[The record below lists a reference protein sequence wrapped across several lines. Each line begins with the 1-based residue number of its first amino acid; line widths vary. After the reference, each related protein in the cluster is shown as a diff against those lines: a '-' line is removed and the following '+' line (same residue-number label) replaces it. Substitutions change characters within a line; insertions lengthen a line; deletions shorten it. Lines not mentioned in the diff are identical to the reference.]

1 MSRWRASGSVDRP
14 RRRLRT
20 RLFVAMFAIAFG
32 VLVVAGVGA
41 VGIARQTAS
50 AAAIK
55 DLKQKA
61 KPVATELD
69 TLGRQFRTNRLRV
82 NPTQATRTCQ
92 LVTAVLRISSG
103 SVVVVT
109 AEGSVQEGVAPLLG
123 SACANQANLAL
134 PRDVTT
140 SDLNVDQILVGQ
152 QQSGVTGSTAFVVD
166 PLSPVGS
173 MTPALVLTQGVD
185 TRPLGRAGPYLFLTG
200 AIALLVAGLVSAYLA
215 RRMTRPIAA
224 MRDTAQR
231 IAGGDLSARVG
242 VMGQPD
248 DELSSLAQSLDAMAS
263 ELETARGSERAFL
276 LSVSHDLRT
285 PLTSI
290 RGYAE
295 AIKDGMVEDPVEQ
308 ARAGSII
315 AAEARRLERL
325 VADLLA
331 LARLDA
337 HQFSLHPQPV
347 DARTVVYD
355 AVAGFVPSAR
365 DWGLRLEVVRGDPA
379 PLDTDPER
387 LAQITANLVEN
398 ALKYAKTTV
407 RVDVDRS
414 DGHVELRVDDDGPG
428 IPVADRDRVFQRL
441 YTARQAPGRK
451 VGTGIGLAIV
461 HELAGAMG
469 GAASCEPLDAG
480 GTRFRVTIPA

>member
-1 MSRWRASGSVDRP
+1 MKARRASGSVDRP

-32 VLVVAGVGA
+32 VLVVAGFGA

-50 AAAIK
+50 AAAIR
-55 DLKQKA
+55 DLKNKV

-69 TLGRQFRTNRLRV
+69 ALGRQLRTNRLRG
-82 NPTQATRTCQ
+82 NAQQATRTCQ
-92 LVTAVLRISSG
+92 LVTTTLRISGG
-103 SVVVVT
+103 SVVAVT
-109 AEGSVQEGVAPLLG
+109 ADGNVQEGVAPLLG
-123 SACANQANLAL
+123 NACANQANLAL
-134 PRDVTT
+134 PRDIKT
-140 SDLNVDQILVGQ
+140 SDLNVDQILIGQ
-152 QQSGVTGSTAFVVD
+152 QQSGVTGGTAFAVD
-166 PLSPVGS
+166 PLTPFGS
-173 MTPALVLTQGVD
+173 VTPALVLTQGVD

-248 DELSSLAQSLDAMAS
+248 DELSSLAKSLDAMAT
-263 ELETARGSERAFL
+263 ELETARGHERTFL

-295 AIKDGMVEDPVEQ
+295 AIQDGMVEDPVEQ

-325 VADLLA
+325 VADLLD

-337 HQFSLHPQPV
+337 HQFSLHPRPV

-379 PLDTDPER
+379 PLDADPER

-398 ALKYAKTTV
+398 ALKYARSTV
-407 RVDVDRS
+407 RVDVDRR
-414 DGHVELRVDDDGPG
+414 DGRVELRVDDDGPG
-428 IPVADRDRVFQRL
+428 VPVGDRVRVFQRL
-441 YTARQAPGRK
+441 YTARDAPSRK

-480 GTRFRVTIPA
+480 GTRFRVTIPS